1 MDRKPIDPLWTE
13 PLELS
18 QRMMD
23 PLGMSR
29 VSEWIVDELLPGIT
43 TLTTRARNYSFYCW
57 VIKDI
62 IEKNKGK
69 KSINLSREITK
80 RETAYVFGSILHDC
94 KRDVDPIG
102 VIKARRILSN
112 TEGDDVNTEFSVL
125 EHSYGGFGQY
135 YQSAMERLGL
145 VLRTPHMSVP
155 TPKGEK
161 LGESYKH
168 WIKSTAYYNDY
179 IEKQEIPKKILTDYG
194 NKSCVCLLREN
205 TIERDLLT
213 DVFLEKNNPREDLE
227 SSRRDTL
234 HLVLKSIDICSQNNI
249 KFNDEGFRN
258 IVFFQQIKT
267 NSKVINF
274 YPDILKDV
282 IDRWRFFEFQEYLTF
297 SLETLLSCFLNELK
311 TKDTGLT
318 FEEFY
323 EIISDYTTIVE
334 HTLNVDV
341 SEVPV
346 IKILEEMLA
355 ISDFD
360 SLSTQNS
367 KKYDESIRLEQAIN
381 EYSLYTAAND
391 SLDKK
396 NTKQTIGQV
405 VSLLLMNF
413 LRFYQYKNN
422 IDEIYLWYHSRALQ
436 ELSHT
441 YLMDERKILD
451 EKTLDDF
458 VKKLY
463 KIILD
468 THDVI
473 ADEKMMS
480 GNITYRCRSLSGRY
494 HFEKTL
500 EPNERSTR
508 INSVIA
514 ILEDIGIIDT
524 TSNSTVLSDY
534 GKKILRSIENE

>member
-1 MDRKPIDPLWTE
+1 MDRKAIDPLWTK

-29 VSEWIVDELLPGIT
+29 VSEWIVDELLPGVT

-69 KSINLSREITK
+69 KSINLGREITK

-102 VIKARRILSN
+102 VLKAQRILSN
-112 TEGDDVNTEFSVL
+112 TEGENVNTEFSVL

-135 YQSAMERLGL
+135 YQNAMDRLGL
-145 VLRTPHMSVP
+145 VFRTPHMSVP

-161 LGESYKH
+161 LAESYKN
-168 WIKSTAYYNDY
+168 WIKNTEYYNHY
-179 IEKQEIPKKILTDYG
+179 IEKQEIPKNILSDYG

-213 DVFLEKNNPREDLE
+213 EVFLEDNSPREDLE

-234 HLVLKSIDICSQNNI
+234 HLVLKSIDTCSQNDV
-249 KFNDEGFRN
+249 KFDDEVFRN
-258 IVFFQQIKT
+258 IIFFQQIKT
-267 NSKVINF
+267 KSKIISF

-282 IDRWRFFEFQEYLTF
+282 IDRWRFFQFQEYLTF
-297 SLETLLSCFLNELK
+297 SLEALLSCFLNELE
-311 TKDTGLT
+311 TNDTGLT
-318 FEEFY
+318 FDEFY
-323 EIISDYTTIVE
+323 EIIGDYTTTVE
-334 HTLNVDV
+334 NTLNVKV

-346 IKILEEMLA
+346 VKILEEMLA
-355 ISDFD
+355 IRGLDH
-360 SLSTQNS
+360 LSTQNS
-367 KKYDESIRLEQAIN
+367 KKYDESVRLEQTIN
-381 EYSLYTAAND
+381 EYSLYIAAND
-391 SLDKK
+391 ALDKK

-405 VSLLLMNF
+405 VSLLFMNL

-422 IDEIYLWYHSRALQ
+422 IDEIYLWYHSRSLQ

-441 YLMDERKILD
+441 FLMDERNLLD
-451 EKTLDDF
+451 EKTLDAF

-468 THDVI
+468 THDII

-480 GNITYRCRSLSGRY
+480 GNITYRCRNLSGRY
-494 HFEKTL
+494 HFEKSL
-500 EPNERSTR
+500 EPSERSTR
-508 INSVIA
+508 INSVIS

-524 TSNSTVLSDY
+524 TSSSTVLSDY
-534 GKKILRSIENE
+534 GKKTLRSLENE

>member
-1 MDRKPIDPLWTE
+1 MGRKPIDPLWTE

-135 YQSAMERLGL
+135 YQNAMERLGL

-168 WIKSTAYYNDY
+168 WIKSTTYYNDY

-234 HLVLKSIDICSQNNI
+234 HLVLKSIDICSQNDV

-267 NSKVINF
+267 SSKIINF
-274 YPDILKDV
+274 YPNILKDV

-391 SLDKK
+391 SQDKK

-441 YLMDERKILD
+441 YLLDERKILD

-458 VKKLY
+458 ARKPLR
-463 KIILD
+463 
-468 THDVI
+468 
-473 ADEKMMS
+473 
-480 GNITYRCRSLSGRY
+480 GNIT
-494 HFEKTL
+494 
-500 EPNERSTR
+500 N
-508 INSVIA
+508 VI
-514 ILEDIGIIDT
+514 
-524 TSNSTVLSDY
+524 
-534 GKKILRSIENE
+534 